1 MIILRVVLLSLIS
14 VILVSCGGK
23 ATVAPVTSRSV
34 ESSSSSSPVIVVSKR
49 SAYYTVQKGDTLYS
63 IAWQHGHD
71 YKTVAKWNG
80 IRSPHR
86 LFAGQKLRTKPPVQ
100 KIARAE
106 KPVTIPA
113 KKQRKKTNKK
123 TQKAAKQ
130 NKSSYKSAKLVWRW
144 PVKAKIIQRYSSRQ
158 PGKKGIVFGGKSGQ
172 SVYATTHGKVVYSGS
187 GLVGYGKL
195 IIIKHNE
202 KYLSAYGHNKTLL
215 VKEGDRVKTGQ
226 RIAEMGQS
234 GVDRVMLHFEIRRDG
249 RPVNPLLYL
258 PKQKS

>member
-1 MIILRVVLLSLIS
+1 MTIILRVVLLSLIS

-23 ATVAPVTSRSV
+23 TTVAPVTSRSA
-34 ESSSSSSPVIVVSKR
+34 EHSRPTIVVSKR

-71 YKTVAKWNG
+71 YKTVARWNG
-80 IRSPHR
+80 IRSPYR
-86 LFAGQKLRTKPPVQ
+86 LFAGQKLRTKPPTQ
-100 KIARAE
+100 KIAQAE
-106 KPVTIPA
+106 KQVTIPA
-113 KKQRKKTNKK
+113 KKQGKRTKKK

-130 NKSSYKSAKLVWRW
+130 NKSSRKSAKLVWHW
-144 PVKAKIIQRYSSRQ
+144 PVKGKIIQRYSSRQ

-172 SVYATTHGKVVYSGS
+172 SIYATTNGKVVYSGS

-202 KYLSAYGHNKTLL
+202 KFLSAYGHNKTLL
-215 VKEGDRVKTGQ
+215 VKEGDRVKSGQ

>member
-1 MIILRVVLLSLIS
+1 MIILRVMLLSLIS
-14 VILVSCGGK
+14 IILVSCGGK
-23 ATVAPVTSRSV
+23 ATVAPVVSRSA
-34 ESSSSSSPVIVVSKR
+34 ESPRPTIVVSKR
-49 SAYYTVQKGDTLYS
+49 SAYYIVQKGDTLYS

-80 IRSPHR
+80 IRSPYP
-86 LFAGQKLRTKPPVQ
+86 LFAGQKLRTKPPAQ

-113 KKQRKKTNKK
+113 KKQRKKTKKK

-130 NKSSYKSAKLVWRW
+130 NKSSRKSAKLVWRW
-144 PVKAKIIQRYSSRQ
+144 PVKGKIIQRYSSRQ

-172 SVYATTHGKVVYSGS
+172 SVYATTNGKVVYSGS

-202 KYLSAYGHNKTLL
+202 KFLSAYGYNKTLL

>member
-14 VILVSCGGK
+14 VILVSCSGNS
-23 ATVAPVTSRSV
+23 TVAPVTSRSS
-34 ESSSSSSPVIVVSKR
+34 ETSQPTIVVSGK
-49 SAYYTVQKGDTLYS
+49 SGQYIVQKGDTLYS

-71 YKTVAKWNG
+71 YKTVARWNE
-80 IRSPHR
+80 IRPPYR
-86 LFAGQKLRTKPPVQ
+86 LFAGQKLRLTPPAQ
-100 KIARAE
+100 KAARAE
-106 KPVTIPA
+106 KQVTIPD
-113 KKQRKKTNKK
+113 KKQVKNTNKK
-123 TQKAAKQ
+123 TDTAAKQ
-130 NKSSYKSAKLVWRW
+130 ERTYSKSAKLVWHW
-144 PVKAKIIQRYSSRQ
+144 PVDGKIIQRYSSRQ

-172 SVYATTHGKVVYSGS
+172 PVYATTNGKVVYSGS

-202 KYLSAYGHNKTLL
+202 KFLSAYGHNKTLL
-215 VKEGDRVKTGQ
+215 VKEGDRVKSGQ

-234 GVDRVMLHFEIRRDG
+234 GADRVMLHFEIRRDG